1 MTDTLVRAVTT
12 DGNFR
17 AIAIDATEMM
27 AEVAKFHEASQLGTT
42 VLGRALL
49 GSLMVSNAILKGD
62 ERLAVVINGDGPAG
76 KIVVEASAQGE
87 VRGYVT
93 NPTVELPL
101 TAKGMQDVAG
111 AVGSNGFLQVT
122 KEIGEGDPFTG
133 QVELMT
139 GEIGDDLTYYM
150 AKSEQIPSAVAVSVL
165 VDPDGTVAAAGG
177 FMISALPDASDEDIT
192 ALEDKLANL
201 PSISSQLVEGHTPM
215 DLLFNLFGKDDVK
228 LLATTEVALYPEIS
242 KRDYERMLATLQM
255 NDLQEML
262 AEDHGVE
269 IVDRFTGKKF
279 QFDEAELS
287 GIIAAK
293 DAEGL

>member
-1 MTDTLVRAVTT
+1 
-12 DGNFR
+12 
-17 AIAIDATEMM
+17 
-27 AEVAKFHEASQLGTT
+27 
-42 VLGRALL
+42 
-49 GSLMVSNAILKGD
+49 
-62 ERLAVVINGDGPAG
+62 
-76 KIVVEASAQGE
+76 
-87 VRGYVT
+87 
-93 NPTVELPL
+93 
-101 TAKGMQDVAG
+101 
-111 AVGSNGFLQVT
+111 
-122 KEIGEGDPFTG
+122 
-133 QVELMT
+133 
-139 GEIGDDLTYYM
+139 M
-150 AKSEQIPSAVAVSVL
+150 AKSEKIPSAVGVSCL

-242 KRDYERMLATLQM
+242 KRDYERMLATLPM
-255 NDLQEML
+255 KDLQEML

-269 IVDRFTGKKF
+269 IVDRFTGKKI

>member
-177 FMISALPDASDEDIT
+177 FMISALPGASDEDIT

-242 KRDYERMLATLQM
+242 KRDYERMLATLPM
-255 NDLQEML
+255 KDLQEML

-269 IVDRFTGKKF
+269 IVDRFTGKKI